1 MTAGLVTSN
10 CNIGAADTQHSW
22 NDPKRYLWLLG
33 AAVPCLVMVSWLAVK
48 VTGFGGFWWLGTFLT
63 FVLIPLLD
71 RVVGIDRSTA
81 PDDAYIDLDKDR
93 WYRWATYLYLPN
105 QYLSL
110 IFACWVWSGGGW
122 VVLSP
127 IDRAGLL
134 VTVGIVGGIGINAAH
149 ELGHRNARLE
159 RRLSKIALAQTCYG
173 HFFVEHNRGHHVRVA
188 TPDDPASS
196 LMGQSLYRFIPRSVT
211 GGLRSAWAL
220 EARRFTRRGKTP
232 WTSRNNVLNAWLM
245 SLALFGGLA
254 VWFGPVVLPMLVGQ
268 AIVGIC
274 LLEAVNYLEHYGLRR
289 QRLPNGRYEPVSAR
303 HSWNSNTLV
312 ANVFLYHLQRH
323 SDHHT
328 NPQRR
333 YQNLRSLGEAP
344 QLPNGYGTMFVL
356 ALVPPLW
363 RKVMD
368 PRVVEHYSG
377 RIELTALDPRHR
389 ERLINRHRAGAA

>member
-1 MTAGLVTSN
+1 MTAGFVTSGYTTGN
-10 CNIGAADTQHSW
+10 ADIQRSW
-22 NDPKRYLWLLG
+22 NDPKRYLWLL
-33 AAVPCLVMVSWLAVK
+33 AATVPGLVMLSWLAVK
-48 VTGFGGFWWLGTFLT
+48 ATGFGGFWWLGTLLT
-63 FVLIPLLD
+63 FVVMPLLD
-71 RVVGIDRSTA
+71 HAVGTDRSTA
-81 PDDAYIDLDKDR
+81 PDDAYIDLDNDS

-110 IFACWVWSGGGW
+110 IFACWLWSGGGW
-122 VVLSP
+122 VVLSSV
-127 IDRAGLL
+127 DRAGLL
-134 VTVGIVGGIGINAAH
+134 VTLGIVGGIGINAAH

-159 RRLSKIALAQTCYG
+159 RRLSKLALAPTCYG

-196 LMGQSLYRFIPRSVT
+196 LMGQSIYHFIPRSVI
-211 GGLRSAWAL
+211 GGLRSAWVL

-245 SLALFGGLA
+245 SLTLFCGLA
-254 VWFGPVVLPMLVGQ
+254 VWFGPAVLPMLFGQ
-268 AIVGIC
+268 AFVGIC

-289 QRLPNGRYEPVSAR
+289 ERLPSGRYEPVSAR

-333 YQNLRSLGEAP
+333 YQTLRSLDEAP
-344 QLPNGYGTMFVL
+344 QLPSGYGTMLVL

-363 RKVMD
+363 RKIMD
-368 PRVVEHYSG
+368 PRVTEHYSG
-377 RIELTALDPRHR
+377 RVAAAALAPRQREHLIHR
-389 ERLINRHRAGAA
+389 HQTRAA